1 MLGQRSG
8 GIKQLGTIWQVSP
21 EGAGQEVKATPP
33 QAADLSGRADT
44 RREGGGL
51 GRCASR
57 RLEHPCMLVG
67 STRGPRIPRR
77 PPRSTALIA
86 SPSPDFKRRGQRA
99 PTGPVTG
106 GGARRPSPGLAHSL
120 HLAAAGPV
128 AAAWPHRNERA
139 GSRPPATH
147 AVAAAVAARG
157 PDGTGPTCHWHALEE
172 KSPFLR
178 ARKIGCALL

>member
-1 MLGQRSG
+1 M
-8 GIKQLGTIWQVSP
+8 
-21 EGAGQEVKATPP
+21 AGQSRGSRAGGQSNPASGCRP
-33 QAADLSGRADT
+33 QRKSGHKTRRGRARAVRVT
-44 RREGGGL
+44 TPRTPL
-51 GRCASR
+51 HVSR
-57 RLEHPCMLVG
+57 VHARPPAFRVD
-67 STRGPRIPRR
+67 

-128 AAAWPHRNERA
+128 AAAWPLRNERA